1 MLWIGRE
8 GIRILVLEINFRRS
22 CYFFLQKK
30 FTRVSVERIVSG
42 PSVIHILEFVKE
54 HFYSGALEDWQEG
67 LQKEELSV
75 EIIPCAVKKQSK
87 LCEKILRL
95 FFDLYGS
102 LAGNLALLFLAKG
115 GIYLGGGIIPRIFP
129 LLKQ

>member
-8 GIRILVLEINFRRS
+8 GIRILVLEIKFRRS

-67 LQKEELSV
+67 LQKEELTA

-87 LCEKILRL
+87 LCEKTLSL

-102 LAGNLALLFLAKG
+102 LAGNLALRFLAKG